1 MELGKYSLNLVIWM
15 EILIKINGNHTDFL
29 IFQIQ
34 DFLIINCGCIKI
46 IQQNFIFIE
55 LTICKKKKNV
65 QTVIAFHQH
74 IIRLMGKF
82 LYIVTRPFR
91 TAVIRVQTVFVLMT
105 S

>member
-1 MELGKYSLNLVIWM
+1 MHQ
-15 EILIKINGNHTDFL
+15 NHTTEFH
-29 IFQIQ
+29 IHR
-34 DFLIINCGCIKI
+34 INNL
-46 IQQNFIFIE
+46 Q
-55 LTICKKKKNV
+55 KKNV